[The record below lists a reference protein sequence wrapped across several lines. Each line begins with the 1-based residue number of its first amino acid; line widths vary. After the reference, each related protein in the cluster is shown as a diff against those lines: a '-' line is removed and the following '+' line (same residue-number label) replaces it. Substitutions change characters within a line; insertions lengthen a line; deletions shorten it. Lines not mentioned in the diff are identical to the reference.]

1 MYFSKIICDEP
12 LYQEA
17 RWFFLQQWRSDLLY
31 REPSSLIGA
40 YMITQQMFK
49 LWKTWFSFK
58 DWVFSYEELYYSTAH
73 SWDLLMVIIDT
84 KRVAVDVEYVL
95 PRDESLLQNVH
106 IPESSFSPRE
116 NFYLQRCSKECLT
129 KFLSLNSD
137 EMQEMEVSSFI
148 WNQHFS
154 INERKFEYLS
164 IIHYKWKEYPIH
176 LNINNWIVSAILQ
189 EDNNPDTVY

>member
-1 MYFSKIICDEP
+1 MYFSKIICDES

-49 LWKTWFSFK
+49 LWKTWFSFV
-58 DWVFSYEELYYSTAH
+58 DWVFSCEELFFSTAH
-73 SWDLLMVIIDT
+73 SRDLLMVIIDT
-84 KRVAVDVEYVL
+84 KRVAVDVEYVS

-106 IPESSFSPRE
+106 IPESSFSPWE

-137 EMQEMEVSSFI
+137 EMQEMEIASFV

-154 INERKFEYLS
+154 INERKFEHLS
-164 IIHYKWKEYPIH
+164 VIRYKWKEYPIH
-176 LNINNWIVSAILQ
+176 INISNWIVSAILQ
-189 EDNNPDTVY
+189 EDNNPDTLY